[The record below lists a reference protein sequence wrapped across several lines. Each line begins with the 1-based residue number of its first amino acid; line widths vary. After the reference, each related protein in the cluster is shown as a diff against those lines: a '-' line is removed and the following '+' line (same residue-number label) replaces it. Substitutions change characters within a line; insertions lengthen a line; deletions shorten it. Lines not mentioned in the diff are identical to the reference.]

1 MALSFLLKA
10 GGPDYPPLK
19 SLEPISARKK
29 QAVRQLI
36 EKMINTPLTSSAGRL
51 FDAVSCLAGLA
62 PEKIEFEAQAPVSLE
77 TAASLARPTSR
88 AYPYLFLKDKLPY
101 RLDFVPTIKE
111 IIEELI
117 RGREPG
123 TIALKFHNTLAR
135 AILEVCL
142 QARQEEG
149 VDKIV
154 LTGGVFLNRI
164 LLGRTEQ
171 LLRKNRFEVLRPVYY
186 SPGDESLSLGQI
198 AYGLNLTVR

>member
-1 MALSFLLKA
+1 
-10 GGPDYPPLK
+10 
-19 SLEPISARKK
+19 
-29 QAVRQLI
+29 
-36 EKMINTPLTSSAGRL
+36 
-51 FDAVSCLAGLA
+51 
-62 PEKIEFEAQAPVSLE
+62 
-77 TAASLARPTSR
+77 
-88 AYPYLFLKDKLPY
+88 LFLKDKLPY